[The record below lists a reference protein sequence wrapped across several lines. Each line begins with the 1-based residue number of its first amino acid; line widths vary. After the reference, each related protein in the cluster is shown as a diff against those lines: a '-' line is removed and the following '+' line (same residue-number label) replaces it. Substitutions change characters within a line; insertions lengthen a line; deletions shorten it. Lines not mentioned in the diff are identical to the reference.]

1 MNDAKNKDGWN
12 PYISGALTGLLIILS
27 AAVSG
32 NYFGTSTSFVQ
43 LLGMLEKLISPLRF
57 AQNDYFNI
65 VPPGISW
72 QILFIA
78 GILLGSFLS
87 AIIYREFKW
96 QFLPDLWKNSFGVT
110 YYKRGLLAFFGG
122 IIAMIGAR
130 LAGGCPSGQ
139 MSSLILLSVSGLAAM
154 VMFFAVGII
163 TVRLVFRGG
172 DKS

>member
-1 MNDAKNKDGWN
+1 MNDAKNKNGWN

-27 AAVSG
+27 VAVSG

-43 LLGMLEKLISPLRF
+43 LLGMLEKFFSPLRF
-57 AQNDYFNI
+57 AQIEYFNI
-65 VPPGISW
+65 VVPGISW

-87 AIIYREFKW
+87 AIFFGDFKW
-96 QFLPDLWKNSFGVT
+96 QFLPDLWKDRLGDT
-110 YYKRGLLAFFGG
+110 YLKRGLLAFLGG

-139 MSSLILLSVSGLAAM
+139 MSSLILLSVSGLVAM

-172 DKS
+172 DK